1 MSDQAKNAFFSGL
14 RQNLDTLREQG
25 LYKPERVLASRQGAE
40 VVAEDGRTLINMC
53 ANNYLGL
60 SGDLQTQQASIAATE
75 QYGYG
80 LSSVRFICGTQT
92 VHKQLEAALSAFLG
106 TEDTI
111 LYAAAFDA
119 NGGVF
124 EPLFDENDAIVSD
137 ALNHASI
144 IDGIRLCKAARYRYQ
159 HNDMADLEVQLQAAN
174 AAGKRHKVIVTDGV
188 FSMDGTIAQLDK
200 ICDLADR
207 YGALVMIDECH
218 ASGFMGKTGR
228 GTHEH
233 HNVMGRIDIITGTLG
248 KALGGAMGGFTSARK
263 EVIDTLRQKSRPYLF
278 SNTLAPSIA
287 GASLSV
293 LERISKSTELRDRLH
308 ENTAYFR
315 KEIERIGF
323 TIKPGT
329 HPVVPVML
337 FEAPVAQKFAARM
350 YELGVLLSGFFYPV
364 VPMGQARVRVQ
375 LSAAHTRAQLETVLK
390 AFEQAGR
397 ELGIL
402 KN

>member
-1 MSDQAKNAFFSGL
+1 MGGL
-14 RQNLDTLREQG
+14 L
-25 LYKPERVLASRQGAE
+25 
-40 VVAEDGRTLINMC
+40 TLIGTSTNLLVNDM
-53 ANNYLGL
+53 ARNAGQPVFRMFEITPVGL
-60 SGDLQTQQASIAATE
+60 SIAAV
-75 QYGYG
+75 GG
-80 LSSVRFICGTQT
+80 LWLYFVGAR
-92 VHKQLEAALSAFLG
+92 QLGRTAAVDEARMAG
-106 TEDTI
+106 PD
-111 LYAAAFDA
+111 
-119 NGGVF
+119 
-124 EPLFDENDAIVSD
+124 PL
-137 ALNHASI
+137 
-144 IDGIRLCKAARYRYQ
+144 KAAT
-159 HNDMADLEVQLQAAN
+159 E
-174 AAGKRHKVIVTDGV
+174 AGKRHKVIVTDGV

-200 ICDLADR
+200 ICDLADK

-233 HNVMGRIDIITGTLG
+233 HNVLGRIDIITGTLG

-263 EVIDTLRQKSRPYLF
+263 EVVDMLRQKSRPYLF

-293 LERISKSTELRDRLH
+293 LERIGKSTELRDRLH

-337 FEAPVAQKFAARM
+337 FEAPIAQKFAARM

-375 LSAAHTRAQLETVLK
+375 LSAAHTREQLDTVLK

>member
-1 MSDQAKNAFFSGL
+1 
-14 RQNLDTLREQG
+14 
-25 LYKPERVLASRQGAE
+25 
-40 VVAEDGRTLINMC
+40 
-53 ANNYLGL
+53 
-60 SGDLQTQQASIAATE
+60 
-75 QYGYG
+75 
-80 LSSVRFICGTQT
+80 
-92 VHKQLEAALSAFLG
+92 
-106 TEDTI
+106 
-111 LYAAAFDA
+111 
-119 NGGVF
+119 
-124 EPLFDENDAIVSD
+124 
-137 ALNHASI
+137 
-144 IDGIRLCKAARYRYQ
+144 
-159 HNDMADLEVQLQAAN
+159 MADLEKQLQAA
-174 AAGKRHKVIVTDGV
+174 ADKRHKVIVTDGV

-200 ICDLADR
+200 IVELADK

-233 HNVMGRIDIITGTLG
+233 HNVVGKIDIITGTLG
-248 KALGGAMGGFTSARK
+248 KALGGAMGGFTSGRK
-263 EVIDTLRQKSRPYLF
+263 EVIEMLRQKSRPYLF

-287 GASLSV
+287 GASLAV
-293 LERISKSTELRDRLH
+293 LQQLSQSTELRDRLH
-308 ENTAYFR
+308 DNTAYFR
-315 KEIERIGF
+315 KEIEALGF

-375 LSAAHTRAQLETVLK
+375 LSAAHTREQLDTVLK

-397 ELGIL
+397 ELGLL

>member
-1 MSDQAKNAFFSGL
+1 MSIQAKSTFFSGL
-14 RQNLDTLREQG
+14 QQTLDQLREQG

-40 VVAEDGRTLINMC
+40 VMSEDGRMLINMC

-60 SGDLQTQQASIAATE
+60 SGQEWVAQASIDATE
-75 QYGYG
+75 KYGYG

-92 VHKQLEAALSAFLG
+92 VHKQLEQAISSFLG

-124 EPLFDENDAIVSD
+124 EPLFDENDAIISD

-144 IDGIRLCKAARYRYQ
+144 IDGIRLCKAARLRYA
-159 HNDMADLEVQLQAAN
+159 HNDMADLEAQLQA

-200 ICDLADR
+200 ICDLADQ

-218 ASGFMGKTGR
+218 ASGFMGATGR

-263 EVIDTLRQKSRPYLF
+263 EVIDMLRQKSRPYLF
-278 SNTLAPSIA
+278 SNTLAPAIA
-287 GASLSV
+287 GASLAV
-293 LERISKSTELRDRLH
+293 LEKLSASTELRDRLH
-308 ENTAYFR
+308 ENTAFFR
-315 KEIERIGF
+315 AEIERIGF

-375 LSAAHTRAQLETVLK
+375 LSAAHTREQLETVLK

-397 ELGIL
+397 ELGLL